1 MPRLKLRSLAVLSLT
16 MVFGFTPSLAL
27 EFPIS
32 DTAVREA
39 YFLGQRHDAT
49 LSSFYDKYA
58 KYPAVPQTGPHIA
71 AIRFLTP
78 FAQLVEYSAQYHGNF
93 SAQQALHDQRG
104 KPELVKVI
112 VQISLTTSYSA
123 MVSTNSDSNSRAPS
137 ELSPRR
143 SDFWKNFQVVV
154 YNANQPLA
162 PFQSSGKSNSLCGR
176 SGPCR
181 LTGASL
187 ELLFPADSFT
197 SDTAVVRV
205 IPPEGDAVSVD
216 FSLPSLR

>member
-1 MPRLKLRSLAVLSLT
+1 MPHLKLRSLAVLSLS
-16 MVFGFTPSLAL
+16 FILGRTPALAL
-27 EFPIS
+27 ESPIS
-32 DTAVREA
+32 ETAVREA

-49 LSSFYDKYA
+49 LTSFYDKYA
-58 KYPAVPQTGPHIA
+58 KYPALPQTGPHIA

-112 VQISLTTSYSA
+112 VQISFTASYSA
-123 MVSTNSDSNSRAPS
+123 MVSTNSGSNSR
-137 ELSPRR
+137 ELSLRR
-143 SDFWKNFQVVV
+143 SDFWKDFQVVV
-154 YNANQPLA
+154 SNGNQPLA
-162 PFQSSGKSNSLCGR
+162 PFHSSGKSNSLCGR

-187 ELLFPADSFT
+187 ELLFPADSFS